1 MMDHNQGSTKDPFM
15 NHINHNQGNRGIYT
29 FEDLERGHISQQ
41 RNELKVLI
49 NSTQGG
55 CSIIQNEIVF

>member
-1 MMDHNQGSTKDPFM
+1 MNPFIKIRHGITINKGS
-15 NHINHNQGNRGIYT
+15 YT
-29 FEDLERGHISQQ
+29 LEDLYRGHISQQ

-55 CSIIQNEIVF
+55 CSTIHK